1 MTCCV
6 SRWRLGAMIIPFV
19 AAAFVDATSPAA
31 ARRRGDQDDPPRQE
45 LAGRALLAVVSLT
58 RQRISLYDGKGNAIR
73 ASISSGQNGYETP
86 SGVFSVLQKE
96 EEHYSNLYDDASMP
110 FMQRITWSGVALHAG
125 ALPGYPASH
134 GCVRLPH
141 EFAEHIFPQTR
152 LGMRVVIATDDV
164 APAPVDNALLLQ
176 PETIATVAGAARAN
190 RGDDEEDVETS
201 RLPDVRAWPARY
213 QLQQKL
219 QRDAETASRIL
230 ERAKEK
236 AEEPRE
242 LVTKKQQ
249 VHAKAKRSLTATD
262 VARLRAQKQLGN
274 AERRLAEASKPSAL
288 RAAETAK
295 AAAESSSKRAEERHA
310 AAVAAEKQASEALA
324 SATEAAKGVEAE
336 EAAAATASK
345 DATRRMRPVSIYIN
359 LRSQRLYVRQ
369 LNEAVIDVPITV
381 RDPHLPGGTHVF
393 TVMGYDESGNRARWN
408 VVSLTHRVRGEEGDD
423 DEPRRRRKSRR
434 DVSPPLTDVAAASAV
449 LDRIEIPSEIRSRF
463 SQFVWPGSS
472 LIVTDEEL
480 SKETGQATD
489 FVVVMSDSPQGA
501 LKSRP
506 KPEARSYADDD
517 DYADRRYRRYFRTY
531 RAPAAP
537 QFGWW

>member
-1 MTCCV
+1 MTRSV
-6 SRWRLGAMIIPFV
+6 PRWRLRAMVLPLL
-19 AAAFVDATSPAA
+19 AAVSVDAASPAA
-31 ARRRGDQDDPPRQE
+31 AKRRSDQDDPPRQE

-58 RQRISLYDGKGNAIR
+58 RQRISLYDGMGNTIR

-96 EEHYSNLYDDASMP
+96 EEHYSNLYDDAAMP

-141 EFAEHIFPQTR
+141 EFAERIFPHTR
-152 LGMRVVIATDDV
+152 LGMRVVLATDDV
-164 APAPVDNALLLQ
+164 APAPLDNALLLQ
-176 PETIATVAGAARAN
+176 PEPVAAVSGNALVAR
-190 RGDDEEDVETS
+190 DDDEDVETS
-201 RLPDVRAWPARY
+201 RLPDVRAWPARS
-213 QLQQKL
+213 QLQRTL
-219 QRDAETASRIL
+219 QREAEAASRIL
-230 ERAKEK
+230 ERAKEM
-236 AEEPRE
+236 AEEPRDR
-242 LVTKKQQ
+242 VKDKQRA
-249 VHAKAKRSLTATD
+249 HAKAKKSLAAAD
-262 VARLRAQKQLGN
+262 AAKWRAQKQL
-274 AERRLAEASKPSAL
+274 AWADKQLAEARRPSAL
-288 RAAETAK
+288 RAAQTAR
-295 AAAESSSKRAEERHA
+295 AAAESAVKRAEERHA
-310 AAVAAEKQASEALA
+310 TAVAAEKQAGEALA
-324 SATEAAKGVEAE
+324 RVTEAARGVEAE
-336 EAAAATASK
+336 EAAAAAASK
-345 DATRRMRPVSIYIN
+345 EAMRRMRPVSIYVN

-393 TVMGYDESGNRARWN
+393 TALGYDDSGNHARWN
-408 VVSLTHRVRGEEGDD
+408 VVSLTHRVRGADGDD
-423 DEPRRRRKSRR
+423 DAPRRRRKSRR
-434 DVSPPLTDVAAASAV
+434 DVPPPLTDVAAASAV
-449 LDRIEIPSEIRSRF
+449 LDRIELPSEIRSRF

-506 KPEARSYADDD
+506 RPEARTYADDY

-531 RAPAAP
+531 RAPSAP